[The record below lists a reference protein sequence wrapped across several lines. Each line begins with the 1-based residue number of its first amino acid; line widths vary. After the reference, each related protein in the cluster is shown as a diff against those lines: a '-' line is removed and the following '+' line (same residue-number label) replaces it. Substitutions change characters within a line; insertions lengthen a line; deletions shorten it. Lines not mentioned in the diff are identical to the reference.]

1 MQFIFL
7 LLGIF
12 FIACIL
18 YGIYAGVQ
26 TIVCSATRIS
36 EVCSENSPPVEIQ
49 SKLFEN
55 HCQPSP
61 SKSCVDELQAIFEL
75 HQSGALTK
83 DEFNQ
88 IKNMILSSAS
98 SSN

>member
-1 MQFIFL
+1 MQLIFFL
-7 LLGIF
+7 LGLF
-12 FIACIL
+12 FIACIF
-18 YGIYAGVQ
+18 YGIYAGVR
-26 TIVCSATRIS
+26 TIICSATKIFGI
-36 EVCSENSPPVEIQ
+36 CSENSSPVETR

-75 HQSGALTK
+75 HQSGVLTK

-88 IKNMILSSAS
+88 IKKMILSSAS
-98 SSN
+98 SFN